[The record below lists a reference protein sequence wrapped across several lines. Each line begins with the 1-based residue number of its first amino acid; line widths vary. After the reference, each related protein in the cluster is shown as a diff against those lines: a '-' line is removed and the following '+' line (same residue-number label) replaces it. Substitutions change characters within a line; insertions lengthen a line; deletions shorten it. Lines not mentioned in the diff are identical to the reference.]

1 MTSDAGPFHGIRV
14 LDLSSVVM
22 GPYAT
27 QLMAD
32 YGADVI
38 TIEAAGGDTN
48 RRMGGGPHPELT
60 GVALNLLRNK
70 RNLAVDIKAPA
81 GRQIV
86 LDLARISDV
95 FVSNLRPGPLERLGL
110 TYEDI
115 AAVRPDIV
123 YATAAGFASD
133 SERRDDPAYDDVIQA
148 ETGLVDVLHRVTG
161 VPQLIPSLVAD
172 KVSGLTLAFAVSAA
186 LLERART
193 GRGRKIEVAMTEAV
207 RSFVLVE
214 HGGAAMSEPAAGPV
228 GYQRILTSARR
239 AQRSA
244 DGWICIFPYHRRH
257 HDALVVEA
265 EALGV
270 DVKAFPRPRDDPSG
284 LYQLVGAVAP
294 RRTNAEWLAWCRERG
309 IPAAAV
315 ATLEDLVEELE
326 VVEHPVAGPYRVA
339 PRPARFEGMDEM
351 TPRPAP
357 LIGQDTLEVL
367 AELGYDPAQIARLR
381 AGGVLQTPGVGTAAP
396 ADPAPGTVP

>member
-1 MTSDAGPFHGIRV
+1 MTSDTGPFKGVRV

-27 QLMAD
+27 QLLAD

-38 TIEAAGGDTN
+38 TIEAAGGDTS
-48 RRMGGGPHPELT
+48 RRMGAGPHPELT

-70 RNLAVDIKAPA
+70 RNLALDIKSPA

-86 LDLARISDV
+86 LDLARTCDV
-95 FVSNLRPGPLERLGL
+95 FVSNLRPGPLVRLGL
-110 TYEDI
+110 TYEDV
-115 AAVRPDIV
+115 AAVRPDVV

-172 KVSGLTLAFAVSAA
+172 KVSGLTLAFAISAA
-186 LLERART
+186 LLERATT
-193 GRGRKIEVAMTEAV
+193 GRGRRIEVAMTEAV

-214 HGGAAMSEPAAGPV
+214 HGGAAMSEPATGPV
-228 GYQRILTSARR
+228 GYQRILTAARQ

-257 HDALVVEA
+257 HEALSAEA
-265 EALGV
+265 EALGI
-270 DVKAFPRPRDDPSG
+270 DVNAIPRPRDDPSG

-294 RRTNAEWLAWCRERG
+294 HRTNADWLAWCRQKG
-309 IPAAAV
+309 IPAAGV
-315 ATLEDLVEELE
+315 ATLEDLVGELE
-326 VVEHPVAGPYRVA
+326 MAEHPVAGPYRVA
-339 PRPARFEGMDEM
+339 PRPARFEG
-351 TPRPAP
+351 
-357 LIGQDTLEVL
+357 
-367 AELGYDPAQIARLR
+367 
-381 AGGVLQTPGVGTAAP
+381 
-396 ADPAPGTVP
+396 

>member
-1 MTSDAGPFHGIRV
+1 MTSDAGPFQGIRV

-27 QLMAD
+27 QLLAD

-70 RNLAVDIKAPA
+70 RNLAIDIKAPA
-81 GRQIV
+81 GRDIV
-86 LDLARISDV
+86 LDLARTSDV
-95 FVSNLRPGPLERLGL
+95 FVSNLRPGPLTRLGL

-172 KVSGLTLAFAVSAA
+172 KVSGLTLAFAISAA

-193 GRGRKIEVAMTEAV
+193 GRGRRIEVAMTEAV

-214 HGGAAMSEPAAGPV
+214 HGGAAMSEPPAGPV
-228 GYQRILTSARR
+228 GYQRVLTSARQ

-257 HDALVVEA
+257 HDALVAEA
-265 EALGV
+265 ESLGV
-270 DVKAFPRPRDDPSG
+270 DVTAFPRPRDDPSG

-294 RRTNAEWLAWCRERG
+294 RRTNAEWLVWCRERG

-315 ATLEDLVEELE
+315 ATLEDLVQGLDLI
-326 VVEHPVAGPYRVA
+326 EHPVAGPYRVA
-339 PRPARFEGMDEM
+339 PRPARFEGLDEVP
-351 TPRPAP
+351 PRPAP
-357 LIGQDTLEVL
+357 LIGQDTVDVL
-367 AELGYDPAQIARLR
+367 AELGYGPERIARLR
-381 AGGVLQTPGVGTAAP
+381 AGGVLQTPGLGSAVPT
-396 ADPAPGTVP
+396 DPAPGAVP